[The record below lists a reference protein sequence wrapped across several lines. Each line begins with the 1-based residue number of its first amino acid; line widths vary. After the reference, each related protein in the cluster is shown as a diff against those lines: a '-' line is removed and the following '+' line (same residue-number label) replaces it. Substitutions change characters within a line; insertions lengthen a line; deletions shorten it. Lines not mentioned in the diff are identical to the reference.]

1 MGPIELWIDQCCV
14 TGLEYSS
21 GIRRLW
27 GSFKDWL
34 STQPQDVQQRF
45 LSPAGF
51 LPHQGELRDA
61 LLAAGFPRGGY
72 KKSPLVMGIAP
83 RAS

>member
-1 MGPIELWIDQCCV
+1 MGPIELWIDQRCV
-14 TGLEYSS
+14 TGSGYSS

-27 GSFKDWL
+27 ESFKNWL
-34 STQPQDVQQRF
+34 IVQPHDVQQRF

-51 LPHQGELRDA
+51 LPRQGELRDA

-72 KKSPLVMGIAP
+72 KKSPLVMGIAL